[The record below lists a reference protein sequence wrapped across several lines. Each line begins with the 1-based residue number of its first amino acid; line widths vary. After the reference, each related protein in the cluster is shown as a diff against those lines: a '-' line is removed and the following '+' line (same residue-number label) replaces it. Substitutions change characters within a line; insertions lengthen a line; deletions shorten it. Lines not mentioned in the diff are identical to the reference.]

1 MNRESGRIL
10 GPFRIAF
17 LYLGDVIGAGF
28 ASGRETWQY
37 FGIFGKNAVSGIAIA
52 TFLFAS
58 MGVMTA
64 YLAEKLDTADMG
76 KIILPVRSELA
87 SDILGRVTAFIIY
100 IALISMSAAGGSLLN
115 QQLGLP
121 VPVGGAIVVFLV
133 IVTMLGDFERVS
145 AVFTYVIPVLFL
157 AVAGVSFYV
166 FAAFE
171 PAGNPIT
178 TKPAAMASTWYV
190 SGAVYVAY
198 NIIGTVPINAKS
210 SLHAKSRGSA
220 MTGVILGGCSLGL
233 LGLLLTL
240 ALQKDASV
248 ADALDLPMLGFADK
262 ISPALG
268 VIFAAVLF
276 VSIYSSATGTYYGFC
291 SKLKN
296 DDRKKYKIIFF
307 AVLGFLL
314 GLGGFRNIVTYVYP
328 VMGYV
333 GILVIILTTV
343 NFFRVLIES
352 KRGIEFND

>member
-1 MNRESGRIL
+1 MNRKSGRIL

-87 SDILGRVTAFIIY
+87 SDVLGRVTAFIIY

-115 QQLGLP
+115 QQLGFP

-145 AVFTYVIPVLFL
+145 AVFTYVIPILFL

-276 VSIYSSATGTYYGFC
+276 VSIYLGDGNLLRFLQQAEKRRQKEIQDYILCSAGIPFGSRRFQKYSHVCLSGYGIRGD
-291 SKLKN
+291 SRHN
-296 DDRKKYKIIFF
+296 SHDGEFF
-307 AVLGFLL
+307 QGAY
-314 GLGGFRNIVTYVYP
+314 RI
-328 VMGYV
+328 
-333 GILVIILTTV
+333 
-343 NFFRVLIES
+343 
-352 KRGIEFND
+352 

>member
-1 MNRESGRIL
+1 MNRKSGRIL

-157 AVAGVSFYV
+157 AVVDLVTVRRPEPHPYLSGQHPIFYINGDRLF
-166 FAAFE
+166 FAVRIE
-171 PAGNPIT
+171 QP
-178 TKPAAMASTWYV
+178 
-190 SGAVYVAY
+190 
-198 NIIGTVPINAKS
+198 
-210 SLHAKSRGSA
+210 
-220 MTGVILGGCSLGL
+220 
-233 LGLLLTL
+233 
-240 ALQKDASV
+240 Q
-248 ADALDLPMLGFADK
+248 
-262 ISPALG
+262 
-268 VIFAAVLF
+268 FAAVAAPLGDKQKSQPGG
-276 VSIYSSATGTYYGFC
+276 VIRDKAQR
-291 SKLKN
+291 LP
-296 DDRKKYKIIFF
+296 F
-307 AVLGFLL
+307 A
-314 GLGGFRNIVTYVYP
+314 
-328 VMGYV
+328 GYV
-333 GILVIILTTV
+333 VGFAGRPQFQAV
-343 NFFRVLIES
+343 
-352 KRGIEFND
+352 